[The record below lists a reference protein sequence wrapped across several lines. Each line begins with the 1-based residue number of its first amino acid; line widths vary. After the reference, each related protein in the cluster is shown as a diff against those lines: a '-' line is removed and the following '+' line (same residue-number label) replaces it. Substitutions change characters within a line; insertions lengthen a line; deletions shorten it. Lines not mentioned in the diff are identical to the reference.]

1 MNTTVPVAALAL
13 VVAVRAQTYWHV
25 PGGANLTQAFAAA
38 APGDVMLLAPG
49 TYQRFSLTK
58 GLSIVGPAVIQAVP
72 AGGAGSTT
80 TVAVPAGQHARL
92 VGLDF
97 AEIPSAGHQLTVSGN
112 VSLEDCQVGPA
123 DPGAPALGQ
132 LGGTLV
138 MQRCLVRSGSWRG
151 GGVWISDG
159 TASLSDCVLHGAP
172 GIVLS
177 TWGIDSQPALHAA
190 GGEVVLSHV
199 TAVGGSGAPGS
210 FTVYSEPASPAVVAT
225 GAARVTLCDSSLAGG
240 VPAGGAGAPA
250 IASSSSVAVRHA
262 RTSLSGTG
270 SATVTGNV
278 VGDPRLVGMRL
289 DQGFWR
295 GATSTATATAGTAS
309 QPLAIVAGFDA
320 TPAAVPNVLGPVYG
334 VAAGLFVTTLAAPA
348 AGAPVA
354 TAIAVPNAA
363 GLVGVTLWLQALQ
376 FDGGATWS
384 ASPVVGGVVR

>member
-1 MNTTVPVAALAL
+1 
-13 VVAVRAQTYWHV
+13 
-25 PGGANLTQAFAAA
+25 
-38 APGDVMLLAPG
+38 
-49 TYQRFSLTK
+49 
-58 GLSIVGPAVIQAVP
+58 
-72 AGGAGSTT
+72 
-80 TVAVPAGQHARL
+80 
-92 VGLDF
+92 
-97 AEIPSAGHQLTVSGN
+97 
-112 VSLEDCQVGPA
+112 
-123 DPGAPALGQ
+123 
-132 LGGTLV
+132 
-138 MQRCLVRSGSWRG
+138 
-151 GGVWISDG
+151 
-159 TASLSDCVLHGAP
+159 
-172 GIVLS
+172 
-177 TWGIDSQPALHAA
+177 
-190 GGEVVLSHV
+190 
-199 TAVGGSGAPGS
+199 
-210 FTVYSEPASPAVVAT
+210 
-225 GAARVTLCDSSLAGG
+225 
-240 VPAGGAGAPA
+240 
-250 IASSSSVAVRHA
+250 VRHA

-309 QPLAIVAGFDA
+309 QPLVIVAGFDA